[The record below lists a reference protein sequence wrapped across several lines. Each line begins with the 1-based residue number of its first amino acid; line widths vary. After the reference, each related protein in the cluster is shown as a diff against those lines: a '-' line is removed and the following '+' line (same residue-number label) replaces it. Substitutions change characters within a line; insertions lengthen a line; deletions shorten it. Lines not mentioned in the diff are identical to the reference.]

1 MRDVWFI
8 ARKDVA
14 LLLRIRETLVWVFVM
29 PVFFIYFIGAVT
41 GGFGAPSADR
51 RDVLAVRASN
61 AGGLLEDELIRR
73 LEGQFYD
80 VRRPDTDKEWSTYS
94 RRLTIPDPIAPY
106 TTFTDAVLHGQPQA
120 LTLTVS
126 GDSTNSIDAGYD
138 QVRVSHAVYEVVGD
152 LALVKMDNTP
162 ASADAFARVKALP
175 RPLTLAVKSAG
186 KRIAPPEGFSQ
197 AVPGTMVYFTM
208 LVLLTSGAILL
219 VVEREKGLL
228 RRLASAPI
236 PAGSIV
242 LGKWIARMLL
252 GLVQIGFAMAAGT
265 LFFKMD
271 WGPAWPMVLV
281 VLLSWAAFV
290 ASLSIVLGSV
300 VRSAAQ
306 MTGLGVLATMVF
318 AALGGCWW
326 PIEITPAWM
335 QTFAHF
341 IPTGWAMDAIHRI
354 VNFGYGP
361 SVAIP
366 HVAALLVGALVLGWI
381 GSRVF
386 RYQ

>member
-1 MRDVWFI
+1 MRTIWFI
-8 ARKDVA
+8 ARKDLA

-41 GGFGAPSADR
+41 GGFGASSADR
-51 RDVLAVRASN
+51 RDPLAVRASST
-61 AGGLLEDELIRR
+61 GGFLQDELIRR

-80 VRRPDTDKEWSTYS
+80 VRRPATDQEWSTYS
-94 RRLTIPDPIAPY
+94 RRLTIPDPVAPY

-120 LTLTVS
+120 LTLALS
-126 GDSTNSIDAGYD
+126 GASMDAGYD
-138 QVRVSHAVYEVVGD
+138 QARVSRAVYEVVGD
-152 LALVKMDNTP
+152 LALIKMDNAP
-162 ASADAFARVKALP
+162 ASPEAFARIKALP
-175 RPLTLAVKSAG
+175 RTLTLAVKPAG
-186 KRIAPPEGFSQ
+186 KRLDPPGGFSQ
-197 AVPGTMVYFTM
+197 SVPGTMVYFTM

-252 GLVQIGFAMAAGT
+252 GLVQISFAMVVGT
-265 LFFKMD
+265 LFFRMD

-281 VLLSWAAFV
+281 VLLCWAAFV
-290 ASLSIVLGSV
+290 ASLAIVLGSL

-335 QTFAHF
+335 QTLAHF

-361 SVAIP
+361 AVAIP
-366 HVAALLVGALVLGWI
+366 HAAALLTGALVLGWI